1 MAARE
6 ILEYLQANSLQ
17 ISDLQIR
24 VVPDF
29 GVSYVKT
36 REAARG
42 RREMIERLIG
52 ER

>member
-1 MAARE
+1 MEARE
-6 ILEYLQANSLQ
+6 ILEYLQSDSLQ
-17 ISDLQIR
+17 VSDLQIR

-36 REAARG
+36 REAAGG
-42 RREMIERLIG
+42 RREMIERSIG